1 MELWNL
7 PAAGF
12 NFLPDVSL
20 LEDAAQY
27 PNCDDRSDAA
37 TNMSAAL
44 NDTTHITATV
54 AYYNG
59 TTPGSMACFVCNNGN
74 GFKPNTTT
82 VERFCRS
89 DALWSGSPI
98 RCGMF

>member
-27 PNCDDRSDAA
+27 PSCDDRSDTA

-44 NDTTHITATV
+44 YDTTHITATV

-59 TTPGSMACFVCNNGN
+59 TTPGSMACFVCNNGS

-82 VERFCRS
+82 MERFCRS